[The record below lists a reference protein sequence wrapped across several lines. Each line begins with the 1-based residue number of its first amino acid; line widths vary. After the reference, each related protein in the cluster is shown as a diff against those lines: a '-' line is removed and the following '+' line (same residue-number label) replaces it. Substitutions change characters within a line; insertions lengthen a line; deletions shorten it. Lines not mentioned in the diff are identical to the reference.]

1 VASEPLYSVTLVLGG
16 LWGGLLLQL
25 VMAFPSGRPH
35 ARGAPAGG
43 GRDRRYYVVS
53 EAVANVAKY
62 EQATEA
68 SVAIRRADGRVTAES
83 PTTVRSRSCGWSPTI
98 STMRV
103 W

>member
-1 VASEPLYSVTLVLGG
+1 
-16 LWGGLLLQL
+16 
-25 VMAFPSGRPH
+25 
-35 ARGAPAGG
+35 
-43 GRDRRYYVVS
+43 VVS